1 MAEKLKML
9 MDIFGKITF
18 GVLMA
23 AAVFIS
29 VFEGFD
35 AQISVKILWQIL
47 AVSAVC
53 SVPILMF
60 ASDAS
65 KELSKKGMFVRQLL
79 YFIFVNIA
87 VLGLGKLFEWFSF
100 RNFSMVLL
108 MEILIIAVYA
118 VVNTICYL
126 NDRAD
131 AQSMNE
137 KLLEMKKNKKE

>member
-53 SVPILMF
+53 SVPC
-60 ASDAS
+60 
-65 KELSKKGMFVRQLL
+65 LL
-79 YFIFVNIA
+79 YT
-87 VLGLGKLFEWFSF
+87 SPSP
-100 RNFSMVLL
+100 RD
-108 MEILIIAVYA
+108 
-118 VVNTICYL
+118 T
-126 NDRAD
+126 R
-131 AQSMNE
+131 
-137 KLLEMKKNKKE
+137 

>member
-1 MAEKLKML
+1 
-9 MDIFGKITF
+9 
-18 GVLMA
+18 
-23 AAVFIS
+23 
-29 VFEGFD
+29 
-35 AQISVKILWQIL
+35 
-47 AVSAVC
+47 
-53 SVPILMF
+53 
-60 ASDAS
+60 
-65 KELSKKGMFVRQLL
+65 MFVRQLL

-87 VLGLGKLFEWFSF
+87 VLGLGELFEWFSF

>member
-9 MDIFGKITF
+9 MDIFGKVTF
-18 GVLMA
+18 GVLIA

-60 ASDAS
+60 DSDAS
-65 KELSKKGMFVRQLL
+65 RELTKKGMFATAI
-79 YFIFVNIA
+79 IFH
-87 VLGLGKLFEWFSF
+87 FCEHCSF
-100 RNFSMVLL
+100 R
-108 MEILIIAVYA
+108 AW
-118 VVNTICYL
+118 
-126 NDRAD
+126 
-131 AQSMNE
+131 
-137 KLLEMKKNKKE
+137 KNI

>member
-53 SVPILMF
+53 QFRFLCLTQMHEGAV
-60 ASDAS
+60 
-65 KELSKKGMFVRQLL
+65 KKGNVCQTAI
-79 YFIFVNIA
+79 IFH
-87 VLGLGKLFEWFSF
+87 FCEHCSF
-100 RNFSMVLL
+100 R
-108 MEILIIAVYA
+108 AW
-118 VVNTICYL
+118 
-126 NDRAD
+126 
-131 AQSMNE
+131 
-137 KLLEMKKNKKE
+137 KNI

>member
-47 AVSAVC
+47 AVSAVF
-53 SVPILMF
+53 SVPVLMF
-60 ASDAS
+60 DSDAS
-65 KELSKKGMFVRQLL
+65 KELSKKGMFARQLL

-87 VLGLGKLFEWFSF
+87 V
-100 RNFSMVLL
+100 
-108 MEILIIAVYA
+108 
-118 VVNTICYL
+118 
-126 NDRAD
+126 
-131 AQSMNE
+131 
-137 KLLEMKKNKKE
+137 